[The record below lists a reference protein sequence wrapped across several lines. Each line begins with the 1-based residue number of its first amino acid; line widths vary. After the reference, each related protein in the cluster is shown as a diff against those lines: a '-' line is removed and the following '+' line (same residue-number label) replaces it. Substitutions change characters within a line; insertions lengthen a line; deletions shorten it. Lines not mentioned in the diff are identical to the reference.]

1 MEDIKQLKILVVDDE
16 AELLRLVESILRKEG
31 FCRIYTAEDGV
42 KAMELFENVKPDAAI
57 LDVMLP
63 EIDGFTLLQRM
74 RTVSQLP
81 VLFLSAKGENEDR
94 LLGLGIGADDY
105 IVKPFLPKELT
116 LRLCAVLRRVY
127 QPKGNQQGRLPVFEL
142 GQARINL
149 NTGTVLKNGCEV
161 KLTAKEYMLL
171 KKLYENA
178 GRIVTSDSL
187 CYAAWGDDYYGYE
200 NTLMVHIR
208 RIREKIEPEPSAP
221 RYLMTVRGLGY
232 KLMAGE
238 KQ

>member
-16 AELLRLVESILRKEG
+16 TELLRLVESILRKEG

-74 RTVSQLP
+74 RAVSQLP

-127 QPKGNQQGRLPVFEL
+127 HNPRGTSKGDCQFLSWDRPG
-142 GQARINL
+142 
-149 NTGTVLKNGCEV
+149 
-161 KLTAKEYMLL
+161 
-171 KKLYENA
+171 
-178 GRIVTSDSL
+178 
-187 CYAAWGDDYYGYE
+187 
-200 NTLMVHIR
+200 
-208 RIREKIEPEPSAP
+208 
-221 RYLMTVRGLGY
+221 
-232 KLMAGE
+232 
-238 KQ
+238 

>member
-16 AELLRLVESILRKEG
+16 TELLRLVESILRKEG

-74 RTVSQLP
+74 RAVSQLP

-142 GQARINL
+142 GQARVNL

-171 KKLYENA
+171 KKLYAVSYTHLPTPEA
-178 GRIVTSDSL
+178 TPT
-187 CYAAWGDDYYGYE
+187 A
-200 NTLMVHIR
+200 
-208 RIREKIEPEPSAP
+208 EPEESPTPSPEGTEESPSPTPSASASP
-221 RYLMTVRGLGY
+221 SPTPE
-232 KLMAGE
+232 A
-238 KQ
+238 